1 VTEAATVS
9 ILNKV
14 ISPTLKRG
22 LLNAGLLSGTGDT
35 FGRALGNSSY
45 TLIVGLLNAARYLFT
60 WYIIASGLV
69 VIMIIF
75 NFVFLPILQ
84 KYSIIKVF

>member
-1 VTEAATVS
+1 MITEASAVS

-35 FGRALGNSSY
+35 LGRALGNSSY
-45 TLIVGLLNAARYLFT
+45 TVIVGLLSIAEYLFV
-60 WYIIASGLV
+60 WYIIATGL
-69 VIMIIF
+69 IILYL
-75 NFVFLPILQ
+75 VLTLLFLPML
-84 KYSIIKVF
+84 